1 MSGQSQASFYH
12 AETTDVARCREI
24 ADTVESIISGLRVDC
39 FLSENGRQVVFR
51 CVHTSSLTRSSATV
65 LIRQFLR
72 THLDAA
78 SDVDYGSLRAVVFA
92 NEKGGVAKTS
102 SCLNVAT
109 CLAMLGRRVL
119 LIDLDAQ
126 ANATLGLGWQ
136 AVRPSSQPEKLL
148 SEPMFPLQSA
158 IVRTDTPNL
167 DLVPAGPT
175 LHDAN
180 SALVSSVGRE
190 LKLRTKLVRYVDMPG
205 AEAYDYVMIDSPPAA
220 DLLTLNALMA
230 ATHLVVPVQASYYSL
245 SAMSRLS
252 ATVDSLYDAL
262 DPKIELLGILVT
274 MYNGDLPAQRAVLEL
289 LHERISR
296 EFGPFVFAT
305 TIDQCDSINESEA
318 AQRPVVI
325 THPDSTAAHAYRK
338 LTDEI
343 LDRVEGR
350 GAAAAPTHR
359 ANIVSPSS
367 AQQGIH

>member
-1 MSGQSQASFYH
+1 MPEQSVASFYH

-24 ADTVESIISGLRVDC
+24 ANAVQSIISGLSVDC

-51 CVHTSSLTRSSATV
+51 CAHSSSLTRSSATV

-78 SDVDYGSLRAVVFA
+78 ADVDYGSLRAIVFA

-126 ANATLGLGWQ
+126 ANATLGLGRH
-136 AVRPSSQPEKLL
+136 AAHPSSEPEKLL

-167 DLVPAGPT
+167 DLIPAGPT

-180 SALVSSVGRE
+180 SSLVSSVGRE
-190 LKLRTKLVRYVDMPG
+190 LKLRTKLVRYLDMPG

-230 ATHLVVPVQASYYSL
+230 ATHLIVPVQASYYSL
-245 SAMSRLS
+245 SGMSRLS

-262 DPKIELLGILVT
+262 DPKIQLLGVLVT
-274 MYNGDLPAQRAVLEL
+274 MYNGSLPAQRAVLEL
-289 LHERISR
+289 LRERICR
-296 EFGPFVFAT
+296 EFGPFVFST
-305 TIDQCDSINESEA
+305 TIDHCDSINESEA
-318 AQRPVVI
+318 AQRPVVM
-325 THPDSTAAHAYRK
+325 THPDSAAAQAYRR
-338 LTDEI
+338 LADEV
-343 LDRVEGR
+343 LDRVEGHASAVLPADR
-350 GAAAAPTHR
+350 AA
-359 ANIVSPSS
+359 IVSPSP
-367 AQQGIH
+367 AQQDLH